1 MTKKEFDNLS
11 KRYLDGLTS
20 PEEDKLLSAILEKQH
35 VEIDFDSPKRSEIE
49 DRMWKNIQK
58 EIYPTSTIIKWAWI
72 SGIAASIF
80 FIISFFYFP
89 KNTINEIVTKI
100 EEPKQEHFEINNSTL
115 SEKEI
120 KLEDGTIVTLKR
132 NSSLRYDKDFNIKK
146 RVVHLKGEAFF
157 NVARNVKKPFFVYA
171 NNLVAKVL
179 GTSFRVK
186 AYETDKDVMVIVKTG
201 KVSVYSTKT
210 SIKTLDPET
219 QGMVLTPNQQIT
231 FEKQEEKMVRSLIPK
246 PVILL
251 SQAELKEFS
260 FKSTP
265 VSKIFDAIEKAYG
278 VDIVSD
284 DEMLKNCRITTSL
297 TNETLFEKLEVICMA
312 IEANY
317 KVIDAQIIIE
327 SGGCN

>member
-49 DRMWKNIQK
+49 ERMWKNIQK
-58 EIYPTSTIIKWAWI
+58 EIYPNQTIIKWAWI

-80 FIISFFYFP
+80 FGVTFFYFP

-100 EEPKQEHFEINNSTL
+100 EEPKKEHFEIINSTL

-132 NSSLRYDKDFNIKK
+132 NSSLRYDKDFNLTK

-171 NNLVAKVL
+171 NDLVAKVL

-210 SIKTLDPET
+210 KKDLDPET

-265 VSKIFDAIEKAYG
+265 VSKILDAIEKAYG

>member
-11 KRYLDGLTS
+11 KKYLDGLTS
-20 PEEDKLLSAILEKQH
+20 PEEDKLLSSILEKQH
-35 VEIDFDSPKRSEIE
+35 FEIDFDSPKRTEVE
-49 DRMWKNIQK
+49 NRMWKNIQK
-58 EIYPTSTIIKWAWI
+58 EINPPVSLINWI
-72 SGIAASIF
+72 WLTGIAASV
-80 FIISFFYFP
+80 IIALSFFLFSQNP
-89 KNTINEIVTKI
+89 INEIVTTI
-100 EEPKQEHFEINNSTL
+100 EESKKEHFEINNSTL

-132 NSSLRYDKDFNIKK
+132 NSSLRYDKDFNQTK
-146 RVVHLKGEAFF
+146 RVVYLKGEAFF

-171 NNLVAKVL
+171 NDLVAKVL

-210 SIKTLDPET
+210 TIKSLDPET

-231 FEKQEEKMVRSLIPK
+231 FERQEEKMVRSLIPK